1 MKKNYNIL
9 ILLIVF
15 WLILILIYFH
25 ILNTIKLWQ
34 YDSYSITSIDDY
46 NYQVILEKKA
56 LKNLRE
62 NNYFFYN
69 NKKYQYKVLDS
80 ININD
85 NTIVNIKLKAK
96 IDLLKQI
103 DTIIVPDT
111 KKTILSLIIDSWR

>member
-15 WLILILIYFH
+15 WLILILIYLH